1 MSQIRFEEQQY
12 NTESLDAG
20 LWKRIFVL
28 MRPLRKELVRLLIL
42 MVAVAGC
49 DVLFPILNKI
59 AIDTFAKSCSLSVS
73 TFSASSTSD
82 SISFSCAVLSTLPA
96 AFAFCTSEENLVNP
110 VKNIIRFWLS
120 CLFLSGEII
129 TGKTS

>member
-59 AIDTFAKSCSLSVS
+59 AIDTFAAGGQPDSSLWSFPEFTCRCAVSGIQRLSVFHAAGKIEGVLLRCAPES
-73 TFSASSTSD
+73 VRQAADALVFPTLTGRRSA
-82 SISFSCAVLSTLPA
+82 
-96 AFAFCTSEENLVNP
+96 
-110 VKNIIRFWLS
+110 
-120 CLFLSGEII
+120 G
-129 TGKTS
+129 

>member
-59 AIDTFAKSCSLSVS
+59 AIDTFASAGQLAVDVFRSLHGRRAVSGVQRLSV
-73 TFSASSTSD
+73 FHAGGQ
-82 SISFSCAVLSTLPA
+82 
-96 AFAFCTSEENLVNP
+96 N
-110 VKNIIRFWLS
+110 
-120 CLFLSGEII
+120 
-129 TGKTS
+129 